1 MYKTKNNIQKK
12 IKIFKKFMSKNVER
26 FFLTKKNK
34 DSRMFVKGERKLSLY
49 KNGYQ
54 WNIFLIEE
62 L

>member
-54 WNIFLIEE
+54 
-62 L
+62 